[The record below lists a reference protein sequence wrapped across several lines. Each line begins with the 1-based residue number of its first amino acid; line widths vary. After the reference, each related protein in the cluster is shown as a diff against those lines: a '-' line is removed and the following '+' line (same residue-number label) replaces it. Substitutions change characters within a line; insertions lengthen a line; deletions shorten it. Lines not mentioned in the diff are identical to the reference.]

1 MGYAV
6 GKLPYAV
13 LLDPH
18 GTVTSL
24 GIVNNR
30 EHLESLFAAKEVGAG
45 TVQQYVHELAQH
57 TE

>member
-1 MGYAV
+1 
-6 GKLPYAV
+6 V
-13 LLDPH
+13 LLDPN
-18 GTVTSL
+18 GTITSL